1 MDIQGHQTQAG
12 GTVPPNI
19 TITTLKP
26 DIVIVDSKKKTVSI
40 FELTVPGEARIS
52 EAHRLKYEKYQH
64 FQHDI
69 NSYKVAII
77 SFEIGS
83 HTGYISRDNMKSL
96 NMLHKFCHND
106 IKQ

>member
-64 FQHDI
+64 FQNDI
-69 NSYKVAII
+69 NA
-77 SFEIGS
+77 
-83 HTGYISRDNMKSL
+83 
-96 NMLHKFCHND
+96 
-106 IKQ
+106 